1 MKRYIKDNKLKFRN
15 EIIIIKNG
23 VQVINPSEEMILAD
37 GWEEFVTP
45 ETEPYMPT
53 YEERVEQLIRE
64 KYSINQEFAI
74 QHQCETKPD
83 EFEEYFAFCEKCKA
97 KAKSEIL

>member
-1 MKRYIKDNKLKFRN
+1 MKRYIKNNKVKFRN
-15 EIIIIKNG
+15 EIVICRND
-23 VQVINPSEEMILAD
+23 VQVINPTEEMIFSD
-37 GWEEFVTP
+37 GWQEFVTL

-74 QHQCETKPD
+74 QRQCETKPE
-83 EFEEYFAFCEKCKA
+83 EFEEYFVFCEKCKA

>member
-1 MKRYIKDNKLKFRN
+1 MKQFIKYNKVKFRN
-15 EIIIIKNG
+15 EIVICRNG

-53 YEERVEQLIRE
+53 YEECDHKNTLLTLHSQLFIM
-64 KYSINQEFAI
+64 
-74 QHQCETKPD
+74 
-83 EFEEYFAFCEKCKA
+83 
-97 KAKSEIL
+97 L

>member
-1 MKRYIKDNKLKFRN
+1 MKQFIKYNKVKFRN
-15 EIIIIKNG
+15 EIVICRNG

-53 YEERVEQLIRE
+53 YEECVEQLIRE
-64 KYSINQEFAI
+64 KYSINQELAI
-74 QHQCETKPD
+74 QRQRDTKPS
-83 EFEEYFAFCEKCKA
+83 EFEEYFAYCEECKSKA
-97 KAKSEIL
+97 KNEYL